1 MPPPNRSEAL
11 TEATPSRLSYLPAAL
26 LLEDGMIFRGQAFGA
41 GGDTAGEVVF
51 NTSMTG
57 YQEILTDPSYRAQI
71 VTMTSPHIGNYGV
84 SPDDMESAAIQAAGF
99 IVKAPCA
106 RPSNWR
112 SAGSLD
118 AFLAESGVVG
128 LAGIDTR
135 ALVRHL
141 RESGVLRGA
150 IMHGEPTAADLKA
163 RLDIEPPM
171 LGRDLVSEV
180 TCDAVYVWHDGLKRL
195 AGESHLR
202 PQPKAP
208 VPRHRV
214 VAYDFGIKRNILRLL
229 TDNGCEVIV
238 VPANTPAAEAIGYEP
253 DGFFLSNGP
262 GDPAAL
268 PAIVETVRELLSFK
282 IPLFGICLGH
292 QLLARAL
299 GADTFKLKFG
309 HRGANQPVKDLL
321 TGKVEITS
329 QNHGF
334 AVRADGLTDGA
345 RVSHINLNDDTVAG
359 LDHADLPFF
368 SVQYHPEASPGPHD
382 ADYLFRRFT
391 GLMEA
396 TR

>member
-1 MPPPNRSEAL
+1 MPANRSEAL
-11 TEATPSRLSYLPAAL
+11 SRLSHPPAAL

-41 GGDTAGEVVF
+41 PGDTAGEVVF

-71 VTMTSPHIGNYGV
+71 VTMTAPHIGNYGV
-84 SPDDMESAAIQAAGF
+84 SPEDIESLAIQAAGF

-112 SAGSLD
+112 SAGTLD
-118 AFLAESGVVG
+118 AYLAESGVVG

-135 ALVRHL
+135 ALVRHI
-141 RESGVLRGA
+141 RETGAMRGA
-150 IMHGEPTAADLKA
+150 IMHGEPTEADLQA
-163 RLDIEPPM
+163 RLNIEPPM

-180 TCDAVYVWHDGLKRL
+180 TCDAVHVWHEGLKRL
-195 AGESHLR
+195 AGESYLR
-202 PQPKAP
+202 PQPDAP
-208 VPRHRV
+208 VPRYRV

-229 TDNGCEVIV
+229 TDQGCEVIV

-268 PAIVETVRELLSFK
+268 PAIVETVRELLAFK
-282 IPLFGICLGH
+282 LPLFGICLGH

-309 HRGANQPVKDLL
+309 HRGGNQPVKDLQ
-321 TGKVEITS
+321 TGKIEITS

-359 LDHADLPFF
+359 LDHADLPIF